1 MKNLLNKVKAFAKRN
16 FWWIVIIMS
25 LLELIIIKDICEKE
39 IMYYQQSVIE
49 QQDKELR
56 TMDYYYIDID
66 SVSGIGTVT
75 RVHN

>member
-75 RVHN
+75 RVRN